1 MAALE
6 RRLPD
11 RMAPVRAAIGDAPE
25 RLRNLAGLA
34 GIRDLGVD
42 RAVLEA
48 CADAAAER
56 PELHLTPPAATRD
69 ELLEL
74 YEAAW

>member
-1 MAALE
+1 
-6 RRLPD
+6 
-11 RMAPVRAAIGDAPE
+11 
-25 RLRNLAGLA
+25 
-34 GIRDLGVD
+34 VD
-42 RAVLEA
+42 RGVLSA